1 MNVEVLQEESFWQF
15 QACCNNGTQMKQPL
29 LGADFWEGAAGQG
42 DGRACPR
49 SAARLQKSSLT
60 VNMCLGF
67 AAHPQH
73 AMTFIGSHWRT
84 AASLHLLSD
93 LRVLIL
99 S

>member
-1 MNVEVLQEESFWQF
+1 
-15 QACCNNGTQMKQPL
+15 MKQPS
-29 LGADFWEGAAGQG
+29 LGADFWEGGCWVWVMAEPVLQHRTLANK
-42 DGRACPR
+42 
-49 SAARLQKSSLT
+49 SALP